1 MVIVAMVRAPGH
13 TIAQT
18 LLTATAT
25 VAQAVSVDHALTAV
39 LPPVHILLLTVEVA
53 MAEAVAASAVVPAVV
68 VAVAVAVAV
77 PVADTS
83 EVVVNRIV

>member
-1 MVIVAMVRAPGH
+1 MVIVETVRAPGH

-18 LLTATAT
+18 LLIATAT

-53 MAEAVAASAVVPAVV
+53 MAEAVAASAVVPAVA
-68 VAVAVAVAV
+68 AVAVAVAV

>member
-1 MVIVAMVRAPGH
+1 MVIVEMVRAPGH
-13 TIAQT
+13 TIVQI
-18 LLTATAT
+18 LLIAT
-25 VAQAVSVDHALTAV
+25 VAQAVSVAHARTAV

-53 MAEAVAASAVVPAVV
+53 MAEAVAASAVVPAVA
-68 VAVAVAVAV
+68 AVAVAVAV